1 MTETNNNGAHNRVV
15 DGYRRGM
22 SDFAL
27 ALTGLA
33 AAYVIAMKAGVY
45 GAMMGLWGF
54 TAWCVMMLFA
64 LVVGTFAAMGL
75 VLALSHIVPD
85 RTQKVF
91 ICLIAFSSVFF
102 IPGTIL
108 ESLHKLETTRA
119 EISELEAS
127 GESSVGT

>member
-1 MTETNNNGAHNRVV
+1 MTETNNNGAHNPVA
-15 DGYRRGM
+15 DGYRREM

-33 AAYVIAMKAGVY
+33 AAYVIAMKAGVH
-45 GAMMGLWGF
+45 GAMMGSWGF

-75 VLALSHIVPD
+75 VLALSHIVSD

-108 ESLHKLETTRA
+108 ESLNKLETTRA
-119 EISELEAS
+119 KISELEAPA
-127 GESSVGT
+127 ESSVGT

>member
-1 MTETNNNGAHNRVV
+1 MTETNNNGAHNPVA

-45 GAMMGLWGF
+45 GAMMGSWGF

-75 VLALSHIVPD
+75 VLALSHIVSD

-91 ICLIAFSSVFF
+91 ICLIAFSSAFF

-119 EISELEAS
+119 EISELEAPA
-127 GESSVGT
+127 ESSVGT

>member
-1 MTETNNNGAHNRVV
+1 MTETNNNGAHNPVA

-45 GAMMGLWGF
+45 GAMMGSWGF

-64 LVVGTFAAMGL
+64 LVVGTFAEAHDA
-75 VLALSHIVPD
+75 LALHYG
-85 RTQKVF
+85 
-91 ICLIAFSSVFF
+91 SSVT
-102 IPGTIL
+102 GVGACL
-108 ESLHKLETTRA
+108 QV
-119 EISELEAS
+119 
-127 GESSVGT
+127 GEV

>member
-1 MTETNNNGAHNRVV
+1 
-15 DGYRRGM
+15 
-22 SDFAL
+22 
-27 ALTGLA
+27 
-33 AAYVIAMKAGVY
+33 YVIAMKAGVY
-45 GAMMGLWGF
+45 GAMMGSWGF

-75 VLALSHIVPD
+75 VLALSHIVSD

-119 EISELEAS
+119 EISELEAPA
-127 GESSVGT
+127 ESSVGT